1 MIVFRAPYEVVSE
14 DMQNIINKLL
24 NADTFVC
31 VTNEGDKNSIFC
43 KSKNLLLDT
52 VEDIAKEDKS
62 FLDELTNIVIDCQQE
77 SKQN

>member
-52 VEDIAKEDKS
+52 IEDIAKEDKS
-62 FLDELTNIVIDCQQE
+62 FLDELTNIVIDL
-77 SKQN
+77 QNY

>member
-1 MIVFRAPYEVVSE
+1 MIVFRAPYEEVSE

-52 VEDIAKEDKS
+52 IEDIAKEDKC
-62 FLDELTNIVIDCQQE
+62 FLDELTNIVIDL
-77 SKQN
+77 QNH